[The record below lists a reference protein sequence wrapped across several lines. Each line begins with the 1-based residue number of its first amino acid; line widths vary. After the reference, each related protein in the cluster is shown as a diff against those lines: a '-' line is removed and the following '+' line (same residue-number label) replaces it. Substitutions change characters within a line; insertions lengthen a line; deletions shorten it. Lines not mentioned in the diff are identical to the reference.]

1 MDCVPQVISFV
12 NSLAHYDATPH
23 VNLAVGS
30 LNKVNSTALR
40 LVSLRGKAMFSTR
53 ISCLGN
59 TIPMLTAIVAGN
71 GPTCD
76 SSPIHCEEVKD
87 VARLV
92 ASLPHTVACEPSMQP
107 EQETREGRFNIF
119 I

>member
-1 MDCVPQVISFV
+1 
-12 NSLAHYDATPH
+12 
-23 VNLAVGS
+23 
-30 LNKVNSTALR
+30 
-40 LVSLRGKAMFSTR
+40 MFSTG

-59 TIPMLTAIVAGN
+59 TIPMLRAIVAGN

-76 SSPIHCEEVKD
+76 SSPIQCEEVKD

-92 ASLPHTVACEPSMQP
+92 ASLPHIVACESPMQP
-107 EQETREGRFNIF
+107 EQETREGRFNIL